1 MARPIRE
8 TPILLGKDAR
18 LFEKK
23 MREVKPL
30 SEERCKEMRKQ
41 YESFLNKVTI
51 KVWTQNG
58 TDSVDFRLWFKA
70 IRLRWKDYKGKGLG
84 SEFMTTIKYILDREE
99 NHSTFRFLTVDA
111 YLSAIPFYERN
122 DFQMLLSEDIDRHT
136 RMMYFD
142 MMRL

>member
-30 SEERCKEMRKQ
+30 SEERRKEMRKQ

-51 KVWTQNG
+51 KVLTQNG
-58 TDSVDFRLWFKA
+58 TDSVDFRL
-70 IRLRWKDYKGKGLG
+70 
-84 SEFMTTIKYILDREE
+84 
-99 NHSTFRFLTVDA
+99 
-111 YLSAIPFYERN
+111 
-122 DFQMLLSEDIDRHT
+122 
-136 RMMYFD
+136 
-142 MMRL
+142 